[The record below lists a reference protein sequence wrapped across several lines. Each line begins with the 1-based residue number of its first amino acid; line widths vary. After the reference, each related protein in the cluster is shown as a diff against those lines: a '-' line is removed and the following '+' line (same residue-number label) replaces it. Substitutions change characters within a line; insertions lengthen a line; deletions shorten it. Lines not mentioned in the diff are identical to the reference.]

1 MQAGSLWKAGQGH
14 VSPEDSQLL
23 NYPVL
28 LSWGRRNNISETVM
42 LIKQMP
48 LNSKKPDPVVS
59 SGLKLGR
66 TIGIITSSVT
76 SSKRAKRRETSPSI
90 HTQVGSMRI
99 SRNARNLTSQYSM
112 PSTQL
117 SPFPIE
123 YVFKKYMALFQC
135 LCLLPL
141 GKVFSCKL

>member
-48 LNSKKPDPVVS
+48 LNSKKPNPGIS

-66 TIGIITSSVT
+66 TFGIITSSVT
-76 SSKRAKRRETSPSI
+76 SS
-90 HTQVGSMRI
+90 
-99 SRNARNLTSQYSM
+99 
-112 PSTQL
+112 
-117 SPFPIE
+117 
-123 YVFKKYMALFQC
+123 
-135 LCLLPL
+135 
-141 GKVFSCKL
+141 